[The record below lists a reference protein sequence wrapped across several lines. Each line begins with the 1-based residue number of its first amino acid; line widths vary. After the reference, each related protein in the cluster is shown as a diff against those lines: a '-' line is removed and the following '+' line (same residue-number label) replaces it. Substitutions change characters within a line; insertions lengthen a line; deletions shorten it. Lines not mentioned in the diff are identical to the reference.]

1 MKILIIDDHQIVRQ
15 GLKEIIGHI
24 PEIRL
29 IDEAKNGI
37 EALNLTSMETYDLIL
52 LDISLPDSN
61 GLEVLQT
68 LLSRNPDQKVLML
81 SMHSEEQYAIRAL
94 RSGAS
99 GYLTKD
105 TAADELKN
113 AILKINS
120 GGKYISSLLAEKIV
134 MQIGNNSQDPDHEKL
149 SAREFAIM
157 LKIASGKPLNQIGNE
172 LCISG
177 KTVSTYRSRL
187 LEKMAMKSNADIT
200 YYCIKN
206 GLME

>member
-37 EALNLTSMETYDLIL
+37 EALNLTSMENYDLIL

-105 TAADELKN
+105 TAADELKT
-113 AILKINS
+113 AIMKINS

-149 SAREFAIM
+149 STREFAIM

-177 KTVSTYRSRL
+177 KTVSTYRSRI
-187 LEKMAMKSNADIT
+187 LEKMGMKSNADIT